1 MPQNA
6 FGGRAPPGPA
16 VGPPADTL
24 VGFKGMGGEGMREKG
39 EGKEGLKGKREGRG
53 GKKEGKGKGS
63 VPPQEPVAPFGPNY
77 GTLEP
82 PLPMDWLRHWR

>member
-24 VGFKGMGGEGMREKG
+24 VGFKGMGGEGIRGRKGREKG
-39 EGKEGLKGKREGRG
+39 GVKGTREGEGRG
-53 GKKEGKGKGS
+53 KEGKGGRAPARICGPLW
-63 VPPQEPVAPFGPNY
+63 PP
-77 GTLEP
+77 TLA
-82 PLPMDWLRHWR
+82 LWSRH